1 MPTLEIVC
9 KRMFSDPSWFIK
21 CIIGALLVLIPIVN
35 FAALGYF
42 YVVIERAR
50 RGEVALFPEWEDWRG
65 LFRTGFVFF
74 LLCVVFFVVPVAIG
88 WLLSLPFGV
97 ALGPFSRLPMI
108 PGLVLGAPLTAAAVY
123 RYQRREEFRDALRI
137 PALWRMIEATRMRLI
152 VPTLALI
159 GLVVVGIPLLPFV
172 VFTGSAVVFSFYS
185 SVFHHIEEARRTGSS
200 RA

>member
-50 RGEVALFPEWEDWRG
+50 HGEVAIFPDWEDWRG
-65 LFRTGFVFF
+65 LFATGFVFF
-74 LLCVVFFVVPVAIG
+74 VLPVTIG
-88 WLLSLPFGV
+88 WILSLPFGP

-108 PGLVLGAPLTAAAVY
+108 PGLLLGPPLTAAAVY
-123 RYQRREEFRDALRI
+123 RYQRRDELREALRI
-137 PALWRMIEATRMRLI
+137 PALWRMIESTRMRLV

-159 GLVVVGIPLLPFV
+159 GLVVVGVPLLPFV
-172 VFTGSAVVFSFYS
+172 GFTGSAVVFSFYC
-185 SVFHHIEEARRTGSS
+185 SVVHHIEESWRMGWP